1 MAGTQRL
8 LAIAMSFFLTSVPGA
23 GKPAALGVIV
33 EADRANLDSQGVANG
48 TTIYDGDRLT
58 TGDGG
63 SLRIAAGESMLYLA
77 AQSGVIVREGTDGAT
92 KRLEAELLLG
102 TIEFSTTA
110 GSTAEIVVNAASIR
124 PMAAARGVVQ
134 VRRVGPREI
143 VVYARQGPAQIS
155 YQGETATIAAGKS
168 YRVLLN
174 PADDGT
180 AGGGGAGDDQTKK
193 TVQPPE
199 KKFVMV
205 VVVAA
210 AILTI
215 PLVKR
220 ALESPD
226 KP

>member
-33 EADRANLDSQGVANG
+33 QADRANLDSQGAANG

-110 GSTAEIVVNAASIR
+110 GSPTEIVVNAASIR
-124 PMAAARGVVQ
+124 PIAEARGVVQ

-174 PADDGT
+174 PADDGAT
-180 AGGGGAGDDQTKK
+180 GAGSAGDEHAKK
-193 TVQPPE
+193 TGQQQD
-199 KKFVMV
+199 KAFVLITV
-205 VVVAA
+205 SAAA
-210 AILTI
+210 AITGYY
-215 PLVKR
+215 VWK

-226 KP
+226 RP